1 MTINRLF
8 YLLSDDSFDTWHWI
22 LTKIKKKLIFRIQ
35 TVVVTEQLFWP
46 SVMRNRPVFDQKRL
60 NWQNL
65 IVYYKNSE
73 SFRWGGSNDVYI
85 LWLLIKFNETTF
97 SGQLWPLFLTVSG
110 QNDIDGWRSIQIWN
124 PHVETVLTMC
134 ISCDFW

>member
-8 YLLSDDSFDTWHWI
+8 YLLSDDSFDTWHLI
-22 LTKIKKKLIFRIQ
+22 LTKIKKLIFRIQ

-65 IVYYKNSE
+65 IVYYENSE

-85 LWLLIKFNETTF
+85 LWLLIKFNETT
-97 SGQLWPLFLTVSG
+97 SNGQLWPLFFTESG
-110 QNDIDGWRSIQIWN
+110 QNDIDGWRTIQIWN
-124 PHVETVLTMC
+124 PHVETVLMMC
-134 ISCDFW
+134 ISCKFR